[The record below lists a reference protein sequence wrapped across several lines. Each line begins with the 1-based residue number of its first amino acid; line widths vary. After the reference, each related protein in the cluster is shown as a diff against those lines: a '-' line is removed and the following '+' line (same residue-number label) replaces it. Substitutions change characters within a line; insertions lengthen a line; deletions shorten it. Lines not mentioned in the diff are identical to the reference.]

1 MILSDE
7 LWADVCPLL
16 PKYQHSEKGGRP
28 RLSNKQ
34 ILSGILFISKNKI
47 PWNAVPKEFGSG
59 TALNDYFREWSR
71 LGIFHKLYQKHPI
84 PFSHLDWEKIDS
96 LVLNHSP
103 QTHIGN

>member
-7 LWADVCPLL
+7 LWADVRSLL

-34 ILSGILFISKNKI
+34 ILSGILFIAKNKI
-47 PWNAVPKEFGSG
+47 PWNAAPKEFGSG
-59 TALNDYFREWSR
+59 TALNDYFREWSE

-84 PFSHLDWEKIDS
+84 LFSHLAWEKIDP
-96 LVLNHSP
+96 LAINHSTP
-103 QTHIGN
+103 SQIGK